1 MKSISK
7 PLEILRIISKC
18 LKDYDENLKNKKI
31 MFIIENKDKSITKEE
46 VFFPKSSF
54 YHLTGI
60 ILENKDGKKVNA
72 YEFYDLIKN
81 KRISLNDYIIKSKD
95 KTTDLKLQVL
105 PQLMR
110 LDKMANMIGDF
121 SNFNLFLQTEKIA
134 GNINACMGF
143 IKSNDLNIY
152 IPNTALKKDIRDIT
166 DNRNKIIAIMK
177 KDLTENLY
185 KNITYLKQNYN
196 IEDILKNKEINKNI
210 DIENIY
216 SADKNTDKKIYNFF
230 FEEIEE
236 NNDEEEDEL

>member
-121 SNFNLFLQTEKIA
+121 
-134 GNINACMGF
+134 
-143 IKSNDLNIY
+143 
-152 IPNTALKKDIRDIT
+152 
-166 DNRNKIIAIMK
+166 
-177 KDLTENLY
+177 
-185 KNITYLKQNYN
+185 
-196 IEDILKNKEINKNI
+196 
-210 DIENIY
+210 
-216 SADKNTDKKIYNFF
+216 
-230 FEEIEE
+230 
-236 NNDEEEDEL
+236 